1 MIRKFATIAAF
12 ALVAA
17 TATLNTA
24 RADDNDFVASKTF
37 ESTVSG
43 DDLSAEDR
51 LLIVNGNSGRVVYN
65 DGRNDLFCVTRV
77 VFSHYDY
84 YGRPHYKRTMRCR

>member
-1 MIRKFATIAAF
+1 MYDEELDEELDLVDRKQRLIK
-12 ALVAA
+12 LP
-17 TATLNTA
+17 
-24 RADDNDFVASKTF
+24 
-37 ESTVSG
+37 